1 MTTIKFDKSVKYQGV
16 RYAAHEAFKVA
27 DEDVAELKEAGAT
40 VLSVDTPVDPP
51 EPPVAPTE
59 PPANDDADKDDAD
72 KDDEEEESQ
81 QAQQSDEDVAQLKEK
96 LLEYTVPEL
105 IKFAEE
111 RNIDLQKKTKK
122 AEIYNIIVATL
133 E

>member
-16 RYAAHEAFKVA
+16 RYAAHEVFSVA
-27 DEDVAELKEAGAT
+27 DEDVDQLKIAGAT
-40 VLSVDTPVDPP
+40 VLSV

-59 PPANDDADKDDAD
+59 TPTDGGNDE
-72 KDDEEEESQ
+72 DDEEEEGQ
-81 QAQQSDEDVAQLKEK
+81 QVQQSDEDVAQLKEK

-111 RNIDLQKKTKK
+111 HNIDLQNKTKK
-122 AEIYNIIVATL
+122 AEIYNIIVATF

>member
-16 RYAAHEAFKVA
+16 RYAAHEAFKVD
-27 DEDVAELKEAGAT
+27 DEDVAQLKEAGAT
-40 VLSVDTPVDPP
+40 VLSVDTPVAPP

-59 PPANDDADKDDAD
+59 PPAKDGEG

-122 AEIYNIIVATL
+122 AEIYNIIVAAL